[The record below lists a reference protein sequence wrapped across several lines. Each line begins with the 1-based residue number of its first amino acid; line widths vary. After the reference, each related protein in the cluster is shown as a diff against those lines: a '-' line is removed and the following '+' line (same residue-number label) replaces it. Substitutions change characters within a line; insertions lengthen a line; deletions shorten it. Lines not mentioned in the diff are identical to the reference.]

1 MKKGEFYDIRST
13 CIARNGE
20 RCKDCIFYGKVCNN
34 WKKEH
39 RNRKPCDY
47 DPFKNDIMSKYPGLV
62 QVYNKNAKLT
72 QRKGDQ
78 RNGIIKE
85 KRNRDKRSRNQG

>member
-1 MKKGEFYDIRST
+1 MKKGESNDIRST

-47 DPFKNDIMSKYPGLV
+47 DPYKNDIMSKYPGLV

-85 KRNRDKRSRNQG
+85 KRNQGSRH